1 MREDSSRDYGATS
14 SPGRALLY
22 GLGAGLGVLF
32 LGVWEARA
40 LDAEGSLWGAQ
51 LLWTLPLLCAAV
63 AAGVAA
69 ATMGSS
75 GGRLIALALFAFFGA
90 FFVSGVMDY
99 DLMWSAMS
107 AWSEPGKSYWTGEE
121 VQRVSDLLLWR
132 RHLLVSAC
140 AITGGTLLGMLFG
153 RRGVLQ

>member
-1 MREDSSRDYGATS
+1 
-14 SPGRALLY
+14 
-22 GLGAGLGVLF
+22 
-32 LGVWEARA
+32 
-40 LDAEGSLWGAQ
+40 
-51 LLWTLPLLCAAV
+51 
-63 AAGVAA
+63 
-69 ATMGSS
+69 MGSS

-90 FFVSGVMDY
+90 FFLSGVMDY
-99 DLMWSAMS
+99 RLMWSAMS

-140 AITGGTLLGMLFG
+140 AIMGGTLLGMMFG